1 MNDPSHT
8 RPAHT
13 RPLHTRGVLA
23 GARVVVGVTGSIA
36 AYKSAALVSALTR
49 HGARVDVIL
58 TQAGARFVTAAT
70 FAALT
75 PGEVHTGMFA
85 ARGIP
90 HVALAA
96 GADILVVAPATAR
109 TLARLAHG
117 TADDLLALT
126 ALGTRAPIL
135 VAPAME
141 AEMWTHP
148 ATRRNVAQL
157 QADGV
162 AVAGPVSG
170 RHASGE
176 GGEGRMVEPDA
187 LIGYIRRLLGAGG
200 DLAGKRCLVTAG
212 GTREPLDPVRVLGNR
227 SSGKMG
233 VALAR
238 AARDRGAAVTL
249 VTSAAPPVD
258 DAGFAIRR
266 VATAAEMHAAVLADL
281 PDHDLLLMAAA
292 VADYRPAAPAE
303 RKIKKSTGGARLA
316 LDLERTDDIVAAA
329 AGRRRTAGA
338 TSPVIVAFAA
348 ETERLEERARGK
360 LSAKGVDLVVGNL
373 VSRDAGNSVFG
384 SDRNEVLL
392 VTPGQPAEALPAM
405 AKEQA
410 AHHIL
415 DAARKLFAG

>member
-1 MNDPSHT
+1 MNDTVHS
-8 RPAHT
+8 
-13 RPLHTRGVLA
+13 RGVLA

-36 AYKSAALVSALTR
+36 AYKSAALVSALVQ

-58 TQAGARFVTAAT
+58 TEAGARFVTAAT

-85 ARGIP
+85 PRGIP
-90 HVALAA
+90 HVSLAA
-96 GADILVVAPATAR
+96 TADILVIAPATAH
-109 TLARLAHG
+109 TVARLAHG
-117 TADDLLALT
+117 IADDLLALT
-126 ALGTRAPIL
+126 ALGTRAPVL

-148 ATRRNVAQL
+148 ATGRNVARL

-176 GGEGRMVEPDA
+176 GGGGRMIEPEA
-187 LIGYIRRLLGAGG
+187 LIGHIRRLLGKGG
-200 DLAGKRCLVTAG
+200 DLAGRRCLVTAG

-249 VTSAAPPVD
+249 ITTAAPPVD
-258 DAGFAIRR
+258 DAGID
-266 VATAAEMHAAVLADL
+266 VQSVSTAAEMHATVTACLH
-281 PDHDLLLMAAA
+281 DHDLLLMAAA
-292 VADYRPAAPAE
+292 VADYRPAAAD
-303 RKIKKSTGGARLA
+303 RKIKKSDRGRHLG
-316 LDLERTDDIVAAA
+316 LDLERTDDIVATAA
-329 AGRRRTAGA
+329 RQRDRG
-338 TSPVIVAFAA
+338 SPVIVAFAA

-360 LSAKGVDLVVGNL
+360 LHSKGVDLVVGNL
-373 VSRDAGNSVFG
+373 VSGDEGASVFG
-384 SDRNEVLL
+384 SDDNEVLL
-392 VTPGQPAEALPAM
+392 VAPEQPTVALPTM

-415 DAARKLFAG
+415 DAARKLIAP

>member
-1 MNDPSHT
+1 MNDLS
-8 RPAHT
+8 
-13 RPLHTRGVLA
+13 HTRGVLA
-23 GARVVVGVTGSIA
+23 GARIVVGVTGSIA
-36 AYKSAALVSALTR
+36 AYKSAMLVSTLAQ

-85 ARGIP
+85 PRGIP
-90 HVALAA
+90 HVALAKN
-96 GADILVVAPATAR
+96 ADLLVVAPATTR

-126 ALGTRAPIL
+126 ALGTRAPVL

-157 QADGV
+157 QVDGV
-162 AVAGPVSG
+162 TVAGPVSG
-170 RHASGE
+170 RHASGD
-176 GGEGRMVEPDA
+176 GGAGRMLEPDA
-187 LIGYIRRLLGAGG
+187 LIGYIRRLLGVGG

-249 VTSAAPPVD
+249 VTTVAPPVD
-258 DAGFAIRR
+258 DAGFDIRR
-266 VATAAEMHAAVLADL
+266 VATAADMHAAVMARL

-303 RKIKKSTGGARLA
+303 QKIKKRAGGKRLS

-329 AGRRRTAGA
+329 ADRRCSTDGA
-338 TSPVIVAFAA
+338 SPVIVAFAA
-348 ETERLEERARGK
+348 ETEQLEERARDK
-360 LSAKGVDLVVGNL
+360 LVAKRVDLVVGNL
-373 VSRDAGNSVFG
+373 ISGAAGSSVFG
-384 SDRNEVLL
+384 SDENEVLL
-392 VTPGQPAEALPAM
+392 VAPEQPTAALPAM
-405 AKEQA
+405 AKEQV

-415 DAARKLFAG
+415 DAARKLLVG

>member
-1 MNDPSHT
+1 MNDLL
-8 RPAHT
+8 R
-13 RPLHTRGVLA
+13 TRGVLA

-36 AYKSAALVSALTR
+36 AYKAAALVSALTQ

-58 TQAGARFVTAAT
+58 TAAGARFVSAAT

-75 PGEVHTGMFA
+75 PGDVHTGMFA

-90 HVALAA
+90 HVALAKS
-96 GADILVVAPATAR
+96 ADLLVVAPATAR

-117 TADDLLALT
+117 AADDLLALT
-126 ALGTRAPIL
+126 ALGTRAPIV

-141 AEMWTHP
+141 AEMWHHP

-170 RHASGE
+170 RHASGD
-176 GGEGRMVEPDA
+176 GGEGRMLEPDA
-187 LIGYIRRLLGAGG
+187 LIGHIRRLLGAGG

-233 VALAR
+233 AALAR
-238 AARDRGAAVTL
+238 AARDRGAVVTL
-249 VTSAAPPVD
+249 VTTVAPPVD
-258 DAGFAIRR
+258 AAGFAIRR
-266 VATAAEMHAAVLADL
+266 VATAAEMRAAVMADL
-281 PDHDLLLMAAA
+281 PGHDLLLMAAA
-292 VADYRPAAPAE
+292 VADYRPAAPAQ
-303 RKIKKSTGGARLA
+303 RKIRKSAGGRRLT

-329 AGRRRTAGA
+329 AGRRGSAGGA
-338 TSPVIVAFAA
+338 SPVIVAFAA

-360 LSAKGVDLVVGNL
+360 LSAKGVDMVVGNL
-373 VSRDAGNSVFG
+373 VTGGAGSSVFG
-384 SDRNEVLL
+384 SDKNEVLL
-392 VTPGQPAEALPAM
+392 VTPDQPTVELPAM

-415 DAARKLFAG
+415 DAARELLGR